1 MTQGELF
8 AGQPRAHARRT
19 DPHTSHQAAAS
30 VARIRES
37 QQFILGVLR
46 EYGAQGC
53 GMVDDELI
61 MAANSKAAGRR
72 MSVSG
77 IRTRRSE
84 LVQLGLVRDS
94 GKRKRLPSGRLSII
108 WAVV

>member
-19 DPHTSHQAAAS
+19 DPHTSHEAAAS
-30 VARIRES
+30 VTRIRES
-37 QQFILGVLR
+37 QRFILSVL
-46 EYGAQGC
+46 QQC
-53 GMVDDELI
+53 GPMVDEVLVKQ
-61 MAANSKAAGRR
+61 ACNQQKGRN

-84 LVQLGLVRDS
+84 LVRLGLVRNS
-94 GKRKRLPSGRLSII
+94 GKRRLPSGRLSII
-108 WAVV
+108 WRAV

>member
-19 DPHTSHQAAAS
+19 DPNTSHQAAAS
-30 VARIRES
+30 VTRIRES
-37 QQFILGVLR
+37 QGFILTLFIELGP
-46 EYGAQGC
+46 
-53 GMVDDELI
+53 MPDDRLI
-61 MAANSKAAGRR
+61 MHANTKALGRR

-84 LVQLGLVRDS
+84 LVRMGLVRDT
-94 GKRKRLPSGRLSII
+94 GKRYRLPSGRLSII
-108 WAVV
+108 WEAV

>member
-19 DPHTSHQAAAS
+19 DPRTSHEAAAS
-30 VARIRES
+30 VTHMRES
-37 QQFILGVLR
+37 QHTILSLFEQHGPM
-46 EYGAQGC
+46 E
-53 GMVDDELI
+53 DELLI
-61 MAANSKAAGRR
+61 KWAGGYAAGRK

-84 LVQLGLVRDS
+84 LVRLGLVRDS
-94 GKRKRLPSGRLSII
+94 GKRARLPSGRHSII
-108 WAVV
+108 WEAI